1 MENVDLEDILSRR
14 VIADAVP
21 VFDNTVDGDNDDEI
35 QKVEFHQVDPAEYNE
50 NNNQNGK
57 YHDDEAYQQP
67 TESFMSPED
76 IAENIVNLLDGL
88 QSSIIPYL
96 REKKIF
102 NEKELEQLAKLD
114 KNAAYDVNSKEY
126 ALVSKWHRHQ
136 QIIKTI
142 PFDEGET
149 IRLKAATASYAATTN
164 MKVTPLQ
171 GLIMAYSEVVIKRV
185 PIFMAE

>member
-1 MENVDLEDILSRR
+1 MENVNLEDILSRR
-14 VIADAVP
+14 VVADAVP
-21 VFDNTVDGDNDDEI
+21 VFDNTTDDGNDDEI
-35 QKVEFHQVDPAEYNE
+35 QEVEFDEVEE
-50 NNNQNGK
+50 NHENTKQDK
-57 YHDDEAYQQP
+57 QFYDDEGYQQP
-67 TESFMSPED
+67 TESFMSAED

-114 KNAAYDVNSKEY
+114 KNAAYDINSKEY
-126 ALVSKWHRHQ
+126 ALVAKWHRHQ

-149 IRLKAATASYAATTN
+149 RRLKAATASYAATTN